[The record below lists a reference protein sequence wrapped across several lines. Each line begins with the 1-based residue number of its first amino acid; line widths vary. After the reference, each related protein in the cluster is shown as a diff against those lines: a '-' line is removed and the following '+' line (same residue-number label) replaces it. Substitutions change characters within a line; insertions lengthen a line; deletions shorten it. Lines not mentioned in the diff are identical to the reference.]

1 MTTAGERRIRIL
13 HVTPEFLEEAI
24 LRVAIEDPPADLMM
38 IGAAYDSLR
47 ARFVLIMQSPDFA
60 PVPEGTVPP
69 FWDVICYSPLVTDE
83 AIAELKAGI
92 DLLHLLQDS
101 APTHAESVG
110 LADETLGHL
119 GKALTLF
126 ANAKPCGDDA
136 GLPRG
141 AGL

>member
-24 LRVAIEDPPADLMM
+24 LRVAIEDPPADLVM

-60 PVPEGTVPP
+60 PVPEGTAPP

-92 DLLHLLQDS
+92 DLLQDS
-101 APTHAESVG
+101 APTHTDGVG
-110 LADETLGHL
+110 LTDEILGHL
-119 GKALTLF
+119 GKALVLLT
-126 ANAKPCGDDA
+126 NAKPCGDDA
-136 GLPRG
+136 GLPQG